1 MEKQMKSNTPSATIS
16 RPQRSQASGWQYYAV
31 AIVCCAVLVAGFLL
45 AARQH
50 FSSMEYGLQ
59 NSKLRRQ
66 LDELQ
71 SEKRRLLL
79 NREVAV
85 SPIELRKAVRRI
97 GFIDTPATQAQDI
110 RQPNSSEQR
119 SIQTASN
126 AIKLTG
132 RPANN
137 VMKTVLSAPVA
148 KPATLG
154 KQANREAV
162 TNKKDRT

>member
-1 MEKQMKSNTPSATIS
+1 MKSNTPSERIS
-16 RPQRSQASGWQYYAV
+16 RLQRPQASGWQYYVVAV
-31 AIVCCAVLVAGFLL
+31 VCCVVLVAGFLL

-97 GFIDTPATQAQDI
+97 GFIDTPATQSQDI
-110 RQPNSSEQR
+110 RQPNSSAQR
-119 SIQTASN
+119 PIPTAIN
-126 AIKLTG
+126 AMKATD
-132 RPANN
+132 RPANK
-137 VMKTVLSAPVA
+137 VMKTVLSSPVA
-148 KPATLG
+148 KSGPLG
-154 KQANREAV
+154 KQANRETV
-162 TNKKDRT
+162 TSKKDRT